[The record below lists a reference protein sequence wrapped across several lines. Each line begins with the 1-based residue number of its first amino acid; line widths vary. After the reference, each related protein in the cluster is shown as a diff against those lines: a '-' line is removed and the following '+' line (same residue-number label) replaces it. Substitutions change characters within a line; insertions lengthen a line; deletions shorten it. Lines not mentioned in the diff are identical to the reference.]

1 MDTKKT
7 ENKQELVEVT
17 QEARDYEKAR
27 KRKDRVK
34 NAAIIFLALML
45 VLTFFSNT
53 IMNYSLAEVATQY
66 VESGEIS
73 PQVRGTGTVNADDP
87 YNVTVSET
95 RKIAS
100 VAVKQGDHVKKDDI
114 LYVLEDVESTE
125 LTNALNE
132 LSELKVA
139 YETALFAGD
148 VPNEVI
154 TSVRAG
160 EVTSMDEYQAMLK
173 DVTERFD
180 LAESVKEQAQVIW
193 DNYEDYRETDSYKNA
208 YNAASPAY
216 EIANIGVQQAE
227 ATAAGDTE
235 RLEELSIRLAE
246 LNRDQTELTTY
257 GNQIDISYQERMV
270 KAKRVLD
277 DATAIYDKVKAEK
290 EELVTAIAKEISLT
304 AQRDSI
310 TKKQE
315 EIAKLREK
323 STGSTIVAPV
333 DGTVTSLSYVAGET
347 TKPEEAAAVI
357 QVDGKA
363 MTVKFSVTNEQARK
377 LKVGDAADPQNRWY
391 YNEFKATLSAIKNDT
406 TDPAGKKELT
416 FTIVSPEVQAGQSVS
431 LVMGEAALRYD
442 MTVPNAAIREDN
454 NGKFILIV
462 ESKATP
468 LSNRYIARRVDV
480 EVVASD
486 DTRSAI
492 SGTLQGYEYV
502 ITTTSKPV
510 KAGDQVRLASG
521 NL

>member
-1 MDTKKT
+1 MDTKKNELTTIEVQT
-7 ENKQELVEVT
+7 EEK
-17 QEARDYEKAR
+17 RDKAR
-27 KRKDRVK
+27 KRKDWAK

-45 VLTFFSNT
+45 LLTFFSNT

-87 YNVTVSET
+87 YNVTISET

-100 VAVKQGDHVKKDDI
+100 VAVKVGDHVKKDDV

-125 LTNALNE
+125 LTAALKE
-132 LSELKVA
+132 LSELKVT
-139 YETALFAGD
+139 YETAMFAGD

-154 TSVRAG
+154 SSVRGG
-160 EVTSMDEYQAMLK
+160 EVTSMDEYQAKLA
-173 DVTERFD
+173 DVNARYD
-180 LAESVKEQAQVIW
+180 LAEQVRDQAQVVLNNYEKYKAVDDAHRAYGIKTPAYEQAQIEV
-193 DNYEDYRETDSYKNA
+193 DR
-208 YNAASPAY
+208 
-216 EIANIGVQQAE
+216 AE
-227 ATAAGDTE
+227 AEAAGDTE
-235 RLEELSIRLAE
+235 RLEDLTIRAAELSRDVAQLTNEMGQVDDSYTWRMAE
-246 LNRDQTELTTY
+246 AEAVFKEA
-257 GNQIDISYQERMV
+257 ER
-270 KAKRVLD
+270 
-277 DATAIYDKVKAEK
+277 IYNKVKE
-290 EELVTAIAKEISLT
+290 ERDELVTAIAKEISLVS
-304 AQRDSI
+304 QRELI
-310 TKKQE
+310 AEKQE
-315 EIAKLREK
+315 EVNRLKEK
-323 STGSTIVAPV
+323 SVGGTITAPV
-333 DGTVTSLSYVAGET
+333 DGTISSLAYVAGES
-347 TKPEEAAAVI
+347 TKPEEPAAVI
-357 QVDGKA
+357 QVDGKP
-363 MTVKFSVTNEQARK
+363 MTLHFSVTTEQARK

-391 YNEFKATLSAIKNDT
+391 YSDFKATLSGIKNDA

-416 FTIVSPEVQAGQSVS
+416 FTIDSPEVQAGQSVS
-431 LVMGEAALRYD
+431 LVMGEAAVRYD

-480 EVVASD
+480 EVLASD